1 MWSYLLNM
9 RRRAS
14 NGIEMKLSSALQVLK
29 PLLSTLSLPKSVRPA
44 FLSTM
49 PVHSVLPGFFF
60 SLLSPQL
67 RSSLP
72 AAGRRPILI
81 PQV

>member
-29 PLLSTLSLPKSVRPA
+29 PLLSTLSL
-44 FLSTM
+44 
-49 PVHSVLPGFFF
+49 
-60 SLLSPQL
+60 LSPQ
-67 RSSLP
+67 P